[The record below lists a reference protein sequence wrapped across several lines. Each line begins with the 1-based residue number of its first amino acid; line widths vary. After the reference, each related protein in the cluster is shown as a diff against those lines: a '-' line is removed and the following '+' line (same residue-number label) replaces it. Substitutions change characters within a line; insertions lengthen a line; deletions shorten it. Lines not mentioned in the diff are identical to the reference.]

1 MENTARAIL
10 RYAHLSP
17 YKARQVM
24 NLIRGKD
31 IATAL
36 AILSQ
41 IPKRSARVVE
51 NVLKSAIANAENKG
65 MDIDNL
71 YIAKIHAEEGPMLK
85 RFTPKA
91 HGRATMIRRRFSHI
105 YVYLAEKQQEDK

>member
-17 YKARQVM
+17 FKARQVI

-31 IATAL
+31 VATAL
-36 AILSQ
+36 AILQQ

-51 NVLKSAIANAENKG
+51 KLLKSAIANAESKG

-71 YIAKIHAEEGPMLK
+71 YITKIHAEQGPMLK
-85 RFTPKA
+85 RYTPKA
-91 HGRATMIRRRFSHI
+91 HGRATTIRRRFSHI
-105 YVYLAEKQQEDK
+105 YIYLAEKNQEER

>member
-1 MENTARAIL
+1 MENTARAVL

-17 YKARQVM
+17 LKARQVI

-31 IATAL
+31 VATAL
-36 AILSQ
+36 AILQQ
-41 IPKRSARVVE
+41 IQKRSARVVE
-51 NVLKSAIANAENKG
+51 KLLKSAIANAEYKG

-71 YIAKIHAEEGPMLK
+71 YVAKIHAEQGPMLK
-85 RFTPKA
+85 RYTPKA

-105 YVYLAEKQQEDK
+105 YIYLAEKSQEET

>member
-17 YKARQVM
+17 YKARQVI

-51 NVLKSAIANAENKG
+51 KVLKSAIANAEFKG

-71 YIAKIHAEEGPMLK
+71 YISKIHAEEGPMLK
-85 RFTPKA
+85 RYTPKA

>member
-17 YKARQVM
+17 YKARQVI

-41 IPKRSARVVE
+41 IPKKSARIVE
-51 NVLKSAIANAENKG
+51 KVLKSAIANAEFKG

-71 YIAKIHAEEGPMLK
+71 YISKIHAEEGPMLK
-85 RFTPKA
+85 RYAPKA

>member
-17 YKARQVM
+17 FKARQVI

-36 AILSQ
+36 AILQQ
-41 IPKRSARVVE
+41 IPKKSARVVE
-51 NVLKSAIANAENKG
+51 KLLKSAIANAENKG

-71 YIAKIHAEEGPMLK
+71 YVAKIHAEQGPMLK
-85 RFTPKA
+85 RYTPKA

-105 YVYLAEKQQEDK
+105 YVYLAEKNQEEK

>member
-1 MENTARAIL
+1 MENTAKAIL

-17 YKARQVM
+17 FKARQVI

-31 IATAL
+31 VATAL
-36 AILSQ
+36 AILQ
-41 IPKRSARVVE
+41 RVPKKSARIVE
-51 NVLKSAIANAENKG
+51 KLLRSAIANAENKG

-71 YIAKIHAEEGPMLK
+71 YVVKIHAEQGPMLK
-85 RFTPKA
+85 RYTPKA

-105 YVYLAEKQQEDK
+105 YVYLAERKEEV

>member
-17 YKARQVM
+17 LKARQVI
-24 NLIRGKD
+24 NLVRGKD

-36 AILSQ
+36 AILQQ
-41 IPKRSARVVE
+41 IPKRSARIVE
-51 NVLKSAIANAENKG
+51 KLLKSAISNAENKG
-65 MDIDNL
+65 MDVDNL
-71 YIAKIHAEEGPMLK
+71 FIAKIHAEQGPMLK

-91 HGRATMIRRRFSHI
+91 HGRATVIRRKFSHI
-105 YVYLAEKQQEDK
+105 YVYVAERKQEE

>member
-17 YKARQVM
+17 FKARQVI

-31 IATAL
+31 VATAL
-36 AILSQ
+36 AILQ
-41 IPKRSARVVE
+41 RVPKKSARIVE
-51 NVLKSAIANAENKG
+51 KLLRSAIANAENKG

-71 YIAKIHAEEGPMLK
+71 YVVKIHAEQGPMLK
-85 RFTPKA
+85 RYTPKA

-105 YVYLAEKQQEDK
+105 YVYLAERREEV